1 MPSWPAPATGRGFD
15 APEQRVCSG
24 GQSSGSN
31 VKCPAVSGDEPRH
44 TDHTGTAALGRSRG
58 AALGRHERIAPI
70 SCNAMPNP
78 LRHLIIEQM
87 TSSAPYCN
95 WCHYAALSDLGNCI
109 GHSSTSECFA
119 VGQTIQR
126 KSKAA
131 VPLYRAPERGCC
143 CSDAGALEGWVKNW
157 PDPIRWSGFSL
168 NA

>member
-1 MPSWPAPATGRGFD
+1 
-15 APEQRVCSG
+15 
-24 GQSSGSN
+24 
-31 VKCPAVSGDEPRH
+31 
-44 TDHTGTAALGRSRG
+44 
-58 AALGRHERIAPI
+58 
-70 SCNAMPNP
+70 
-78 LRHLIIEQM
+78 M

-143 CSDAGALEGWVKNW
+143 CSDAGALEGWVKNDGLDVFRHTERAMDMRLDIVVEKW
-157 PDPIRWSGFSL
+157 VEV
-168 NA
+168 